1 MQTELANKVVV
12 SRTELQEKCSF
23 LQKSLN
29 NNSQV
34 DSYRNAHLVYQG
46 GNFVVYAFDG
56 AAAASVNC
64 AVSSFSNDNWIAAV
78 SMVKL
83 FAAVE
88 KLRGD
93 TVEIVRTESETV
105 ILCDEVTATIPN
117 LNFDI
122 NHVLVKKENIRRVG
136 VDTKQLLTAV
146 QICHRMSSESKS
158 VQDFSG
164 VMLSQYN
171 VYSTDGHRFTKI
183 ALDAEE
189 NSRGFSDMLISI
201 GVAKKIGQLKV
212 LDNIEQTEQGLV
224 LLTQQGVYMPIKKA
238 CDYYPFSVFPKFQ
251 KPAVVRLPSGFAT
264 FLASAV
270 KFSKEKEVSVGA
282 HNNLLY
288 LRMGRDLSTYD
299 AAFDWDQ
306 EEFSFRIQ
314 SKYLQDALKISSDID
329 ISMIDK
335 AIVRF
340 LGDRVEH
347 IVGLVV

>member
-1 MQTELANKVVV
+1 MQKEVTNKVVV

-34 DSYRNAHLVYQG
+34 DSYRNAHLVFQG

-56 AAAASVNC
+56 AAAASMNC
-64 AVSSFSNDNWIAAV
+64 SVTSVSNDNWSVAV

-88 KLRGD
+88 KLQGD
-93 TVEIVRTESETV
+93 TVEIVNNGSETI

-117 LNFDI
+117 LSFSLD
-122 NHVLVKKENIRRVG
+122 HVLVKKDNIHRVG
-136 VDTKQLLTAV
+136 IDPQQFLTAI
-146 QICHRMSSESKS
+146 QICHRLSSESKS

-164 VMLSQYN
+164 VMLSGYS
-171 VYSTDGHRFTKI
+171 VYSTDGHRFTKVV
-183 ALDAEE
+183 LDAEE
-189 NSRGFSDMLISI
+189 NSRGFRDALLSIS
-201 GVAKKIGQLKV
+201 VAKKISGLKGLQNV
-212 LDNIEQTEQGLV
+212 EQTDQGLM
-224 LLTQQGVYMPIKKA
+224 LDTQQGAYMPIKKA

-251 KPAVVRLPSGFAT
+251 KPEVMRLPSGFAT
-264 FLASAV
+264 FLASAM

-282 HNNLLY
+282 YSSLLY

-306 EEFSFRIQ
+306 GEFSFRIQ
-314 SKYLQDALKISSDID
+314 SKYLQDALKISNDID
-329 ISMIDK
+329 VSMIDK
-335 AIVRF
+335 AVVRF
-340 LGDRVEH
+340 LGERVEH